1 MEIKDIFT
9 NLPTLEPERLLLR
22 KITVGDAQDM
32 FQYGSD
38 AEVSR
43 YVTWDAHK
51 TIEDTMEFIGFV
63 LRRYE
68 SADLAPWGI
77 VLKETNQ
84 LIGTIDFVSWQIN
97 HKTAEIGYVIAKNY
111 WGQGITTEAGKE
123 LLNYGFKNM
132 NLVRIQARCFIENG
146 GSEGVMKKLWMKYEG
161 TLRKAMF
168 TKGEHRD
175 LKMYAVL
182 KEEFEMKNSL

>member
-1 MEIKDIFT
+1 MEIKNIFT
-9 NLPTLEPERLLLR
+9 NLPTLETGRLLLR
-22 KITVGDAQDM
+22 KLTLEDAQDM
-32 FQYGSD
+32 FLYGSD

-43 YVTWDAHK
+43 YVTWDVHQ
-51 TIEDTMEFIGFV
+51 TLEDTKDFIRFV
-63 LRRYE
+63 KSKYGKGE
-68 SADLAPWGI
+68 LAPWGI
-77 VLKETNQ
+77 VLKETNK

-111 WGQGITTEAGKE
+111 WGQGIATEAGKE
-123 LLNYGFKNM
+123 ILNYGFKNM

-146 GSEGVMKKLWMKYEG
+146 GSEGVMKKLGMKYEG

-175 LKMYAVL
+175 LKVYAVL
-182 KEEFEMKNSL
+182 NEEFEVKHNH

>member
-9 NLPTLEPERLLLR
+9 NLPTLETERLLLR

-77 VLKETNQ
+77 VLKETYDRLCLMADQ
-84 LIGTIDFVSWQIN
+84 S
-97 HKTAEIGYVIAKNY
+97 
-111 WGQGITTEAGKE
+111 
-123 LLNYGFKNM
+123 
-132 NLVRIQARCFIENG
+132 
-146 GSEGVMKKLWMKYEG
+146 
-161 TLRKAMF
+161 
-168 TKGEHRD
+168 
-175 LKMYAVL
+175 
-182 KEEFEMKNSL
+182 